1 MTAKMSQERKRGGGK
16 VDENPGGR
24 LVSKVAMN
32 QKDQVPDDRKD

>member
-24 LVSKVAMN
+24 LVSKRRYFTCLLLA
-32 QKDQVPDDRKD
+32 